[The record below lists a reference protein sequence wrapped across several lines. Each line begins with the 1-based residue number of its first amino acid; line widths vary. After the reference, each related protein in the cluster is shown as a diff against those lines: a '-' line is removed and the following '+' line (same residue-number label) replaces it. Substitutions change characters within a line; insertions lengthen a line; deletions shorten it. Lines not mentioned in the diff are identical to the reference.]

1 MRWRERW
8 DDPGVCGQPGSMSD
22 GTRRGRPAA
31 SSHCSCYDIDLNLF
45 FFFIINIIV
54 LFSLI
59 TFVVVDVDAAR
70 DEGVHPSET
79 WRAFRPSEP
88 RQWPRCLRAAEVR
101 ADQPGRVDR
110 PSSRRRTWA
119 TAAAEYPLGPTDPRT
134 IPVTN
139 CWLGGDR
146 WEG

>member
-22 GTRRGRPAA
+22 STRRGRPAA
-31 SSHCSCYDIDLNLF
+31 SSHCSFYDIDLNL

-88 RQWPRCLRAAEVR
+88 RQWPRCLRAAEVT
-101 ADQPGRVDR
+101 GRSAWASR
-110 PSSRRRTWA
+110 PPPRRRRTWA
-119 TAAAEYPLGPTDPRT
+119 TAPPARPDGPANDARDEFTGR
-134 IPVTN
+134 
-139 CWLGGDR
+139 R
-146 WEG
+146 